1 MNYDPL
7 QPLSTF
13 PSSGPQHFQINTP
26 EETLYGSTISFG
38 NSRITT
44 VWGAEAQVQI
54 NQHQIGQFQIINI
67 F

>member
-7 QPLSTF
+7 HPLPKPLPT
-13 PSSGPQHFQINTP
+13 GPEYFQINTP